1 MLAGVC
7 ACLDLSLSYHVSD
20 PLPLDLFLFLSLLLL
35 LAQATL
41 LQQEIPVLGWSQD
54 QHLRVTLQLG
64 REREEEGGEGEEER
78 EGGKEE
84 EGGEGEEE
92 GGGRKGE
99 EEGVSGYKTR
109 NAVINS
115 LVVLLPSLFLS
126 CPLLPRLQKL
136 VLHNSF
142 EHKVPLKLSIR
153 HHDSPFLVGLI
164 PRPSHFKLIPRG
176 LMKSCNLK
184 TVQLTSKML
193 CVNFSLSCRMLSEP
207 LILGPH
213 RR

>member
-1 MLAGVC
+1 MFLTLFLLIC
-7 ACLDLSLSYHVSD
+7 LSL
-20 PLPLDLFLFLSLLLL
+20 LSLLLL

-64 REREEEGGEGEEER
+64 REREEEGGER
-78 EGGKEE
+78 
-84 EGGEGEEE
+84 EEE

-99 EEGVSGYKTR
+99 EEGMSGYKTR
-109 NAVINS
+109 NAVVNS
-115 LVVLLPSLFLS
+115 LAVLLPSLFLS

-153 HHDSPFLVGLI
+153 HHDSPFQVGPI
-164 PRPSHFKLIPRG
+164 PRPSHFKLIPRVP
-176 LMKSCNLK
+176 MKQRNLK
-184 TVQLTSKML
+184 TIQLTSKML